1 MWQLHRRVKCAH
13 HRSRSSYCVAV
24 LSPCTPPTH
33 THKPEAQISGRGGR
47 KDGLIISV
55 AMCWSNTMPDLRN
68 GPGTKPVIIKLCLW
82 LLKPHRRRSGGYS
95 RWLISTLM
103 AKQKH
108 LLTVQVS
115 GGGRW
120 MAACLNTQYFCSA
133 SAAARGLG
141 LFFYFFIL
149 PANSLF
155 FLQRERNRDFIRGK
169 CWLFIIKKALYH
181 IMHAAGTRGH
191 HNPVD

>member
-1 MWQLHRRVKCAH
+1 MTITQA
-13 HRSRSSYCVAV
+13 SRTHAPS
-24 LSPCTPPTH
+24 LSFLLLCGGVITLYTSPPPPTPAPKH
-33 THKPEAQISGRGGR
+33 TLTPEAQISGRGGR

-82 LLKPHRRRSGGYS
+82 LLKPHRRRGGGYS

-108 LLTVQVS
+108 LLAVQVS
-115 GGGRW
+115 REGRRGGRW

-133 SAAARGLG
+133 SAAAQG
-141 LFFYFFIL
+141 FYFGI

-155 FLQRERNRDFIRGK
+155 FYREK
-169 CWLFIIKKALYH
+169 
-181 IMHAAGTRGH
+181 
-191 HNPVD
+191 